1 MEACGVID
9 RQLDENSKIAAFSG
23 LAFNIFKFLLWSK
36 EKFSED
42 LDDEALLNL
51 FRKRFE
57 KPLPLNSI
65 NMIFI

>member
-9 RQLDENSKIAAFSG
+9 RELDENSKIAAFSG

-42 LDDEALLNL
+42 SDDEILLKL
-51 FRKRFE
+51 FRKGL
-57 KPLPLNSI
+57 KNLYP
-65 NMIFI
+65 